1 MITTTPAG
9 QASIILDWALLRRLS
24 NERFGKSVDCD
35 MRGTPITDCDVLLS
49 GAYGPFVRRL
59 LTLVAL
65 QPKGPMVGR
74 KLLHKLAPIA
84 FGQAVDKDFGGNVMT
99 SYAVVLEESYGFG
112 PVTLKMA
119 RLAHECV
126 VEMAEPA

>member
-1 MITTTPAG
+1 MITITPAG
-9 QASIILDWALLRRLS
+9 QAGIVIDWSLLRRLS
-24 NERFGKSVDCD
+24 NERFGKGVDCD
-35 MRGTPITDCDVLLS
+35 MRGSTITDCDVLMN
-49 GAYGPFVRRL
+49 GAYGPAVRRL

-84 FGQAVDKDFGGNVMT
+84 FGQAVDIDFGGNVMT
-99 SYAVVLEESYGFG
+99 NYAIVLEESYGFG

-119 RLAHECV
+119 QLVQECV